1 MGLRLKVV
9 DEAEKRRHLMPVP
22 RTLVLDGL
30 IADLVKH
37 VHRRSESDEI
47 GKMIMKVNGFALLP
61 TQRIADVLRDGDEV
75 TVSRNRDKPVATPQ
89 PETRDLAGTS
99 PSKASRR
106 KSPAKK
112 EMDSR
117 TSRTPVTMTSF
128 QAAMEAKEV
137 VARGK
142 PPSTTPLW
150 PPPTSD
156 LARAKPLE
164 QSYHLQQ
171 HGDIQ
176 SLRHPVLGELEV
188 PKGQQPEDFIN
199 RKLKTLR
206 KAIRKQVE
214 YYFSDLNW
222 SKDEYLRSLADSD
235 GFVAIQNIM
244 DFKLLKQICSDFET
258 IRDSLQTSE
267 DLQLSACGNRLRKAG
282 TSLR

>member
-1 MGLRLKVV
+1 MGLRLKVA
-9 DEAEKRRHLMPVP
+9 DEAEQRRFLMPVP
-22 RTLVLDGL
+22 RSLVLV
-30 IADLVKH
+30 ADLARH
-37 VHRRSESDEI
+37 VHRRSKGDEM
-47 GKMIMKVNGFALLP
+47 GKMVLKVNGFALFP

-75 TVSRNRDKPVATPQ
+75 TVLRSCDKRAAPLQ
-89 PETRDLAGTS
+89 PDTTDLAGRS

-106 KSPAKK
+106 KSPASKRD
-112 EMDSR
+112 MDSR
-117 TSRTPVTMTSF
+117 TPAVTMTSF

-150 PPPTSD
+150 PPPVASD
-156 LARAKPLE
+156 LPRAKQLE
-164 QSYHLQQ
+164 QSYQLQQ
-171 HGDIQ
+171 HGDTQ

-199 RKLKTLR
+199 RKLKTLS

-235 GFVAIQNIM
+235 GFVDIQNIM

-258 IRDSLQTSE
+258 IRNSLQTSE
-267 DLQLSACGNRLRKAG
+267 DLQLSACGNRLRRAG
-282 TSLR
+282 ASLR